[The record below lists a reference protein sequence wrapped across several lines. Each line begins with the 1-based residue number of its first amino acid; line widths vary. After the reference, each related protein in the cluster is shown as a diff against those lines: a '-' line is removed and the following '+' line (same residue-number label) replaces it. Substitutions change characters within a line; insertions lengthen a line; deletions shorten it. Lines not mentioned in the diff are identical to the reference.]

1 MCYVSD
7 RIIRVGG
14 GLHTSWDW
22 TRPFEQDQE
31 IAEFSEL
38 TDLLISVSISENQD
52 VLRWGLDT
60 SAVFSVRSV
69 KSVLKICNRL
79 QPHYSFV
86 WNKWVPKKV
95 GFVAWRAEKERLP
108 TRMAL
113 AQRNIQV
120 NSDRCAICGDY
131 AETSEHLFVS
141 CHLAQTVWALI
152 TQWCKIP
159 VFFAF
164 GIKDI
169 LDLHLFVK
177 SSTKKKK
184 IIQAIVHVT
193 FWSIWAARN
202 KLIFDG
208 SYPEVS
214 KILEE
219 VKVMSYLWVKNRS
232 KDAAITLESWK
243 RFDDFG

>member
-1 MCYVSD
+1 
-7 RIIRVGG
+7 
-14 GLHTSWDW
+14 
-22 TRPFEQDQE
+22 
-31 IAEFSEL
+31 
-38 TDLLISVSISENQD
+38 
-52 VLRWGLDT
+52 
-60 SAVFSVRSV
+60 
-69 KSVLKICNRL
+69 
-79 QPHYSFV
+79 
-86 WNKWVPKKV
+86 
-95 GFVAWRAEKERLP
+95 
-108 TRMAL
+108 MAL